1 MERKVTD
8 IFQTEID
15 DTTDK
20 RECWRTHPG
29 QWYSLRVEGRLDA
42 TWGAWFDGMA
52 LTQEPNGDT
61 TIVGIVPDQCA
72 LHGLLVKVR
81 DMHLTLVSVQ
91 RL

>member
-1 MERKVTD
+1 VTD
-8 IFQTEID
+8 LFQTEIKD
-15 DTTDK
+15 QAGK

-29 QWYSLRVEGRLDA
+29 QWYSLRVEGCLDA
-42 TWGAWFDGMA
+42 TWGAWFDGMT
-52 LTQEPNGDT
+52 LTPESDGNT
-61 TIVGIVPDQCA
+61 TIAGIVPDQCA